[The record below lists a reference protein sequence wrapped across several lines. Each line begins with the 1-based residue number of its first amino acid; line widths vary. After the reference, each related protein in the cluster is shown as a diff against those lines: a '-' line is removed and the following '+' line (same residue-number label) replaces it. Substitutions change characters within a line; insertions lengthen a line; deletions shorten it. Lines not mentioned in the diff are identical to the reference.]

1 MLRLFSRKDTPQE
14 KGKGKKR
21 GQEPKID
28 AGRESRALSESEEY
42 IAVDTRIFSAGR
54 GWAFVYDQEKGNVC
68 RLSSMV
74 ASLIPS
80 LSRFR
85 TAREHLSHLVRQH
98 VAVKSTRMIEEA
110 FLQLHAAGLLRS
122 RSHLFSAIAKQQPKP
137 NGTISTIVWPSLDR
151 SESLKR
157 SIESYISHNRK
168 YGRDVRYLVVNNSF
182 SKKAS
187 DNYQQMLATI
197 AANED
202 QPINYCGVVEIRDFI
217 REMVQKGKGDGL
229 PQKLMEFALLG
240 KEENS
245 SARCGVARNAIL
257 LATEGEM
264 ILSTDDD
271 TLCRFAEP
279 PVAEKGIE
287 LSSEFDPAEI
297 RFFPNRQAVL
307 EKVKFRDVDIFA
319 EHESML
325 GRSLADCISLQQP
338 EDFLVTADMSPR
350 FAYFANDR
358 KGRIALTQ
366 TGVCGDSAMGSA
378 KVVIKLE
385 GQARKL
391 ALGTKDVYDSSITSK
406 EILSGVKRKTI
417 SEGAFFMTANAGI
430 DNRRLLPPFFTIGR
444 NAEGIF
450 ALILRACFENAFIG
464 FLPLGVYHDPPEP
477 RRLVPEMM
485 PHFAPRVEEVLILLI
500 QFFRHP
506 AGCETSTQRLQ
517 GLGQHLKELAAL
529 PLHEFEGYVR
539 YLWMVNQSS
548 YIRFLDEQL
557 KKHRASPEYWARDI
571 VALKDSV
578 RAFLASGRICVPQNE
593 HEQLPQETVAKWVQL
608 TVGQFG
614 ELLYWWPCIVNLS
627 RELNEEGKGLAVHV

>member
-1 MLRLFSRKDTPQE
+1 VLRLFGRKNNPQE
-14 KGKGKKR
+14 KGKRKKR
-21 GQEPKID
+21 GQEPKTDD
-28 AGRESRALSESEEY
+28 AKESKALSESEEY
-42 IAVDTRIFSAGR
+42 ISVDTRIFYAGR
-54 GWAFVYDQEKGNVC
+54 GWAFAYDQEKGNVC

-85 TAREHLSHLVRQH
+85 TAREHLSRLVRQH
-98 VAVKSTRMIEEA
+98 GAVKSTRTIEEA
-110 FLQLHAAGLLRS
+110 FLQLHAAELLRS
-122 RSHLFSAIAKQQPKP
+122 RSQLFSATANQQPKP
-137 NGTISTIVWPSLDR
+137 PGTISTIVWPSLDR

-187 DNYQQMLATI
+187 DNYKLMLSTI
-197 AANED
+197 AANKD
-202 QPINYCGVVEIRDFI
+202 QPIHYCGVDEIRSFI
-217 REMVQKGKGDGL
+217 REMFQKGKGDGL

-245 SARCGVARNAIL
+245 ARYGVARNAIL

-279 PVAEKGIE
+279 PVVEKGIE

-297 RFFPNRQAVL
+297 RFFPNRQTVL
-307 EKVKFRDVDIFA
+307 EKVKFKDVDIFA

-325 GRSLADCISLQQP
+325 GRSLADCISLQKP
-338 EDFLVTADMSPR
+338 EDYLVTADMSPR
-350 FAYFANDR
+350 FAHFADDR

-385 GQARKL
+385 GQSRKL
-391 ALGTKDVYDSSITSK
+391 ALGTKDVYDSSLTSK
-406 EILSGVKRKTI
+406 EILSGVKRRTI

-430 DNRRLLPPFFTIGR
+430 DNRGPLPPLFTIGR
-444 NAEGIF
+444 NEEGIF
-450 ALILRACFENAFIG
+450 ALILRACFEDAFIG
-464 FLPLGVYHDPPEP
+464 VLPLGVYHDPPEP

-485 PHFAPRVEEVLILLI
+485 PHFGPRVEEVLILLI

-557 KKHRASPEYWARDI
+557 KKHGASPEYWARDI

-578 RAFLASGRICVPQNE
+578 RAFLASGQICLPQNE
-593 HEQLPQETVAKWVQL
+593 HEQLPQETVAKWVHL

-627 RELNEEGKGLAVHV
+627 SELNEEGKGLAVHV